1 MKLKNT
7 VKGFTLIELMIV
19 IGIIAVLAAVAVPN
33 FISYRNKGYCTLA
46 ESDARNV
53 AASIAEW
60 YSEPSNTALV
70 TPDDL
75 QNLALSNSNTLTISG
90 TFDAIKIEITDGS
103 ARCPKGSKYVLSMP
117 GDSSQ
122 DGWSD

>member
-1 MKLKNT
+1 MKIRNR

-19 IGIIAVLAAVAVPN
+19 IGIIAVLAAVAIPN
-33 FISYRNKGYCTLA
+33 FISYRNKGYCTLSEA
-46 ESDARNV
+46 DARN
-53 AASIAEW
+53 AAISIAEW
-60 YSEPSNTALV
+60 YSEPSNTELV

-75 QNLALSNSNTLTISG
+75 QNFSLSSSNSIAISG
-90 TFDAIKIEITDGS
+90 TVDAIKIEITDGS

-122 DGWSD
+122 DGWQ